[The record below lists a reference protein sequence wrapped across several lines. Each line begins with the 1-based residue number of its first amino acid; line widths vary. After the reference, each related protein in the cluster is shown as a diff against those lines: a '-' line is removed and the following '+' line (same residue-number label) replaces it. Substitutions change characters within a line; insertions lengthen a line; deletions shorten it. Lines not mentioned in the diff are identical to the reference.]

1 MAPLLPQLEH
11 AYSALR
17 ESWAGSWKGLPAVV
31 AGSVQWLCGTS
42 TADEAPLHAQ
52 RVSVLLACA
61 RLVEQAGQSAQAT
74 ATEPP
79 YHNRLHIADTVVG
92 MAALLRARRLGA
104 PARLLGQP
112 LATAEFR
119 CLAAMLLHDY
129 GHDGRVNDWPRQI
142 EQASVDSFEPH
153 VAACGLSPKDWADVR
168 ALILETDPRFVSDVH
183 ARAADRA
190 PSPAEA
196 ELSFE
201 EMAVLVVEADVLA
214 SALKFPGEDLTLSL
228 IQEWAPRY
236 PQRAQQLSVP
246 QGRLG
251 FLRFGARFSSPA
263 AQSLGVPDRVEEQI
277 SWLTRHP

>member
-1 MAPLLPQLEH
+1 MAQLQPQLEH
-11 AYSALR
+11 AYAALR
-17 ESWAGSWKGLPAVV
+17 ASWAGPWKGLPAVV
-31 AGSVQWLCGTS
+31 TGSVQWLCGAS
-42 TADEAPLHAQ
+42 TAVEAPLHAK
-52 RVSVLLACA
+52 RLAVLLACA

-92 MAALLRARRLGA
+92 MAALLQARRLGA
-104 PARLLGQP
+104 PAQLLGQP
-112 LATAEFR
+112 LAAAEFR

-129 GHDGRVNDWPRQI
+129 GHDGRVNEWPRQM

-153 VAACGLSPKDWADVR
+153 VAACGLSPEDWAAVR
-168 ALILETDPRFVSDVH
+168 ALILETDPRFVSNVH
-183 ARAADRA
+183 ARAADCA
-190 PSPAEA
+190 PSSAEA

-201 EMAVLVVEADVLA
+201 AMAVLVVEADVLA
-214 SALKFPGEDLTLSL
+214 SALEFPGEDLTLSL

-263 AQSLGVPDRVEEQI
+263 AAILGVPEQVERQI
-277 SWLTRHP
+277 ASHGPVS